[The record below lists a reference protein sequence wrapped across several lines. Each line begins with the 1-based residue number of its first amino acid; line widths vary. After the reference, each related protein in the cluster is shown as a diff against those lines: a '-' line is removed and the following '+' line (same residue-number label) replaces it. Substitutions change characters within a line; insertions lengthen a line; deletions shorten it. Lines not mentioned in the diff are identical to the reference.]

1 MGLCHCYEKT
11 EPLGLYKVKAYLKAC
26 QFAAWSWPI
35 SAMPSYRL
43 RRWYLQHVLRYQIAP
58 STAVHAGCWV
68 TGFRLSVGAHSVIN
82 RNCRLDAR
90 GGITIGS
97 NVSISPECYLISASH
112 DPHSPGFWG
121 SAKPTAVSID
131 DHAWLG
137 VRAIVLPGVTI
148 GRGAVVGAGA
158 VVTRDVEPLAIVA
171 GNPARVIGR
180 RRCEPQYELNWQ
192 PWFDTDI
199 C

>member
-1 MGLCHCYEKT
+1 MGRILVR
-11 EPLGLYKVKAYLKAC
+11 KVKGFMKAC

-35 SAMPSYRL
+35 SAVPSYSV
-43 RRWYLQHVLRYQIAP
+43 RRWYLRRVLRYSIAR
-58 STAVHAGCWV
+58 SASIHGGCWV
-68 TGFRLSVGAHSVIN
+68 TGFRLSLGANSVIN

-90 GGITIGS
+90 GGIMIGS

-112 DPHSPGFWG
+112 DPHSPGFGG
-121 SAKPTAVSID
+121 STKPTAVSID